1 MLVHSFDSAPC
12 PGPGL
17 GVWVLVSPCQLPLLC
32 GGISLAVTWDALL
45 LRVHSLECPSL
56 ASLPAEDLSMF

>member
-1 MLVHSFDSAPC
+1 MLVHSFDSSPC

-17 GVWVLVSPCQLPLLC
+17 GVWVLVCLCQLPFLC
-32 GGISLAVTWDALL
+32 GGISLAVTWDILL
-45 LRVHSLECPSL
+45 LCVHLLECPSL